1 MAILLAGLSA
11 LMYGA
16 ADFCGGMATRR
27 APLPAVLA
35 SSQAVGLVVAA
46 VASLAFGFH
55 LTAPSDLAWGALA
68 GVSGATG
75 IAALYYALATTVVAV
90 ASPLAAVTGAVIPVL
105 LGVAAGERPGSL
117 AWVGIGMGVC
127 AIALLTA
134 GPSKSPRERAV
145 RRAALLGVLAGLG
158 FGLFFFSIS
167 RTSHASG
174 LWPLVAARI
183 ATVSLVVL
191 FAVAARRPLRLSKAS
206 LPMVLLSGGLDMGA
220 NIAFLLAS
228 RSGMLSISAAVAAL
242 YPGPTVILAW
252 ILLKERVTA
261 PRVVGLALALPGVA
275 LISA

>member
-1 MAILLAGLSA
+1 MAVLLAGLSA

-16 ADFCGGMATRR
+16 ADFCGGMAARK

-68 GVSGATG
+68 GVSGAAG

-117 AWVGIGMGVC
+117 AWVGIGMGVF

-134 GPSKSPRERAV
+134 GPSKSPREREV

-158 FGLFFFSIS
+158 FGLFFFSVS

-174 LWPLVAARI
+174 LWPLVAARV

-261 PRVVGLALALPGVA
+261 PRVVGLALALAGVA
-275 LISA
+275 LISV